1 MSDAE
6 TTAVREATVED
17 RDRIVEY
24 NRAMARET
32 EGRELDLATVR
43 AGVEALLA
51 DPSRGRYFLAERGD
65 TAVGQAMV
73 TYEWSDW
80 RNGRLWWIQSVYVAP
95 VHRRSGVYRSL
106 HEHVERLARARDAA
120 GLRLYVER
128 ENEAARRTY
137 ERLGMEPSDYV
148 MYEDVWG

>member
-1 MSDAE
+1 MTDAE
-6 TTAVREATVED
+6 TTAVREATLED

-32 EGRELDLATVR
+32 EDRELDLATVR
-43 AGVEALLA
+43 AGVEALLE
-51 DPSRGRYFLAERGD
+51 DPSRGRYFLAERGGA
-65 TAVGQAMV
+65 TVGQAMV

-95 VHRRSGVYRSL
+95 VHRRSGVYRTL
-106 HEHVERLARARDAA
+106 HEHIGRRARDRGAA

-128 ENEAARRTY
+128 ENVAARRTY
-137 ERLGMEPSDYV
+137 ERLGMESSDYV
-148 MYEDVWG
+148 MYEDVWV